1 MPTLLEPGNVKYPK
15 GHENE
20 VPLEY
25 IMSFFKAR
33 VRGLGGEIKKAQTM
47 SDKIMILKAETG
59 AGKSTII
66 PPELHLRFSELVQGQ
81 NKIIGC
87 TQPTRLNTIEIPQDI
102 VKLYPDLKLG
112 ENIGY
117 QTGPI
122 SYKINRGVM
131 YMTVETLVEQLKS
144 MEEDDFMNR
153 YSFIVI
159 DEAHH
164 RDLPTDVVMSMMKSL
179 IKKNF
184 QKENCPFLIIMS
196 ATLDVD
202 HFAKYM
208 ETNTIIEI
216 SGKSY
221 PIEYNFTKDDIELV
235 VPKIVETVRYIHQNT
250 PDDYN
255 DPIRDILVFV
265 PGMSEITSV
274 SEGLSNEKDLLVI
287 ALYRENFIRGTT
299 EFWNIFEPIE
309 KLGVKRR
316 VIVSTS
322 IAETGVTI
330 GTVKYVI
337 DSGWSRVSEFYA
349 PYGIPALVS
358 RPVSQS
364 SAIQRRGRSGR
375 KGPGVWYPMFT
386 QKTFEA
392 MQTVSYPDIIR
403 GEATPALLDIFIKD
417 GIDLGK
423 IDFLDM
429 PSPDSILYSMEQL
442 FTLGAVN
449 LKEVTELGKIMATSR
464 LKLNQIRTI
473 LSGYVFKVNVVDLI
487 TIISGLINKRLVIE
501 DSKLYN
507 ENLGTKF
514 LKQTPVTFKLSVLDK
529 KYDKF
534 RLAVADE
541 FIEMLFL
548 WEEFQNASESPL
560 ESKKWCDKLGLSYD
574 GFMEWVNLRDEIIL
588 KLEEVGFKTN
598 NNIPLLDCKSE
609 DEFVETIRNIK
620 RCIHE
625 GFKLNTAT
633 WNETIQSYVSERHKF
648 KIKSWSTLLT
658 DAHPNYIIYD
668 DVIMMYNSKSKIY
681 SLTANNISVM
691 DGWIAKEYDSRTVS
705 VAAVNVKSNIKNMWA
720 YKNMLAIKPIHESP
734 VESNPEIEKS
744 RESEVLKYSVV
755 TGGYQKQT
763 QNISTG
769 KKIMVF

>member
-1 MPTLLEPGNVKYPK
+1 MPTLLEAGNVKYPK
-15 GHENE
+15 GYEKE

-122 SYKINRGVM
+122 SYKIGRGVM

-208 ETNTIIEI
+208 ETKTIIEI

-221 PIEYNFTKDDIELV
+221 PIEYNFAKDDVELII
-235 VPKIVETVRYIHQNT
+235 PKIIETVTNIHQQN

-255 DPIRDILVFV
+255 DAIRDILVFV
-265 PGMSEITSV
+265 PGMLEITKV
-274 SEGLSNEKDLLVI
+274 SLGLADEKDLLVI
-287 ALYRENFIRGTT
+287 PLYRENFIRGTT

-316 VIVSTS
+316 VILSTS

-330 GTVKYVI
+330 GTVKYVV
-337 DSGWSRVSEFYA
+337 DSGWSKVSEFYA

-375 KGPGVWYPMFT
+375 KGPGVWYPLYT
-386 QKTFEA
+386 QKTFDN
-392 MQTVSYPDIIR
+392 MQSVSYPDIIR

-417 GIDLGK
+417 GIDLTK

-429 PSPDSILYSMEQL
+429 PSSDSILYSMEHL
-442 FTLGAVN
+442 FTLGAIN
-449 LKEVTELGKIMATSR
+449 LDKVTELGEIMATSR

-473 LSGYVFKVNVVDLI
+473 LSGYVFGVNLVDLI
-487 TIISGLINKRLVIE
+487 TIISGLINKRLVVE
-501 DSKLYN
+501 DSRLYN
-507 ENLGTKF
+507 DNLGSKF

-529 KYDKF
+529 KYENL

-548 WEEFQNASESPL
+548 WDEFQVESNTPAD
-560 ESKKWCDKLGLSYD
+560 SKKWCLKTGLSYD
-574 GFMEWVNLRDEIIL
+574 GFMEWINLRDELIL
-588 KLEEVGFKTN
+588 KLEELGFKTN
-598 NNIPLLDCKSE
+598 NDIPLLDCKTE
-609 DEFVETIRNIK
+609 DEFIETIRNIK

-625 GFKLNTAT
+625 GFKLNVAT
-633 WNETIQSYVSERHKF
+633 WNESIQSYVSDRHKF
-648 KIKSWSTLLT
+648 RVKSWSTLLA
-658 DAHPNYIIYD
+658 DSHPNYIMYD
-668 DVIMMYNSKSKIY
+668 DVIMMYNAKSKIY

-691 DGWIAKEYDSRTVS
+691 DGWIAKEYDPRTVTTTT
-705 VAAVNVKSNIKNMWA
+705 VEVKPNMKNLWA
-720 YKNMLAIKPIHESP
+720 YKSILAIKPIHESP

-744 RESEVLKYSVV
+744 RESEILNYSMV
-755 TGGYQKQT
+755 TGGYQA
-763 QNISTG
+763 QNQSSTV
-769 KKIMVF
+769 KKIIVF

>member
-1 MPTLLEPGNVKYPK
+1 MPTLLEVGNVKYPK
-15 GHENE
+15 GYENDI
-20 VPLEY
+20 PLEY

-81 NKIIGC
+81 NKIVGC

-112 ENIGY
+112 ENVGY

-208 ETNTIIEI
+208 ETKTIIEI

-221 PIEYNFTKDDIELV
+221 PIESNFMKDDAELV
-235 VPKIVETVRYIHQNT
+235 VPKIIETVKTIHQQN
-250 PDDYN
+250 PDDYK

-265 PGMSEITSV
+265 PGMSEITQV
-274 SEGLSNEKDLLVI
+274 SEGLSGEKDLLVI
-287 ALYRENFIRGTT
+287 PLYRENFIRGTT

-316 VIVSTS
+316 AIISTS

-375 KGPGVWYPMFT
+375 KGPGVWYPLYT
-386 QKTFEA
+386 QKTFDK
-392 MQTVSYPDIIR
+392 MQSVSYPDIIR

-417 GIDLGK
+417 GIDLTK

-429 PSPDSILYSMEQL
+429 PSSDSILYSMEQM
-442 FTLGAVN
+442 FTLGAVD
-449 LKEVTELGKIMATSR
+449 LEKVTELGEIMATSR

-473 LSGYVFKVNVVDLI
+473 LSGYVFNVNLVDLI
-487 TIISGLINKRLVIE
+487 TIISGLLSKRFVIE
-501 DSKLYN
+501 DPRLYN
-507 ENLGTKF
+507 DNLGSKF
-514 LKQTPVTFKLSVLDK
+514 LKQTPVAFKLTILDK
-529 KYDKF
+529 KYEKF

-548 WEEFQNASESPL
+548 WDEFKNESNT
-560 ESKKWCDKLGLSYD
+560 SVDAKSWCDKVGLNYD
-574 GFMEWVNLRDEIIL
+574 GFMEWINLRDELVL
-588 KLEEVGFKTN
+588 KLEESGFKTDN
-598 NNIPLLDCKSE
+598 GISLLDCKTE
-609 DEFVETIRNIK
+609 EEFIETIRNIK

-625 GFKLNTAT
+625 GFKLNVAV
-633 WNETIQSYVSERHKF
+633 WNESIQSYVSERHKF
-648 KIKSWSTLLT
+648 RIKSWSTLLS
-658 DAHPNYIIYD
+658 DSHPNYIMYD

-681 SLTANNISVM
+681 TLTANNISVM
-691 DGWIAKEYDSRTVS
+691 DGWIAKEYDSRTVAS
-705 VAAVNVKSNIKNMWA
+705 TTVNVKSDMKNLWA
-720 YKNMLAIKPIHESP
+720 YKNILAIKPIHESP
-734 VESNPEIEKS
+734 VESNPEIEKT
-744 RESEVLKYSVV
+744 RDVEILKYSMVS
-755 TGGYQKQT
+755 GGYQKQI
-763 QNISTG
+763 QGGST
-769 KKIMVF
+769 KKIIVF